1 MLKNKELDICK
12 YLCLIQLLFFLF
24 QWSDNAVPYAIYRTV
39 IAAYFLLM
47 VFYTA
52 VMGNL
57 KIYMFIMLT
66 YWSYYILATAQ
77 VLRAINSWYYVS
89 LQKQGKGKSK
99 PIFNNIGRDEQ
110 NFDYKHLWI
119 QKVCQGGGGVQ
130 L

>member
-1 MLKNKELDICK
+1 M
-12 YLCLIQLLFFLF
+12 
-24 QWSDNAVPYAIYRTV
+24 PYAIYRTV

-57 KIYMFIMLT
+57 KVYMFIMLT

-99 PIFNNIGRDEQ
+99 LILNKIGRDEQ
-110 NFDYKHLWI
+110 NFDHKYVRI
-119 QKVCQGGGGVQ
+119 QKVLSGGGGSNFDNGFILMRGERIQ
-130 L
+130 ITL

>member
-1 MLKNKELDICK
+1 
-12 YLCLIQLLFFLF
+12 
-24 QWSDNAVPYAIYRTV
+24 
-39 IAAYFLLM
+39 M

-57 KIYMFIMLT
+57 KVYMFIMLT

-99 PIFNNIGRDEQ
+99 LIFNNIG
-110 NFDYKHLWI
+110 
-119 QKVCQGGGGVQ
+119 GGGGGGGCAICHP
-130 L
+130 LWIRPS